1 MILMKLFLIIAF
13 GPLLLVIAILMS
25 IYLPQIKMGADKM
38 KDSLQWMTLPI
49 TMAAYIVSVG
59 VIGLVIYQIRA
70 AIKANQFQ
78 AEVRRTIDEG
88 GVRTQPLLRATA
100 TTADTE

>member
-1 MILMKLFLIIAF
+1 MKLFLIIAF

-49 TMAAYIVSVG
+49 TMAAYAHNPYNNPYSTNNRQHAYGGGNVPSSVSSTEAM
-59 VIGLVIYQIRA
+59 LFRA
-70 AIKANQFQ
+70 ARFS
-78 AEVRRTIDEG
+78 R
-88 GVRTQPLLRATA
+88 
-100 TTADTE
+100 